1 MPNQKVP
8 ERTIA
13 VLNLGRRCLLTLT
26 NKHLR
31 GQILRLV
38 DGHGLADG
46 RTLIKDQVDIL
57 LSGIAG
63 YTIEHKNNFFKRVV
77 SAIITGVAFF
87 FIAKP
92 FIPCFFDSPG
102 KDAGLI
108 FGINIA
114 FAAIGA
120 ILGWL
125 CYPDRYAFSIN
136 IMGSYT
142 LIPIVR
148 SQSPVVQDFITK
160 LQNAKIAYEEM

>member
-26 NKHLR
+26 HKHLR

-77 SAIITGVAFF
+77 SAIIAGFTLYFMAKSFVPDFF
-87 FIAKP
+87 A
-92 FIPCFFDSPG
+92 SP
-102 KDAGLI
+102 KHDA
-108 FGINIA
+108 NIILG
-114 FAAIGA
+114 FNIAIGA
-120 ILGWL
+120 IGAIIGWL